1 MHKKPRKWINSNKSI
16 RLVCNLLASSN
27 GFVNKIIKLENRNFS
42 LRIQKFENGYFVSVS
57 EDNDKIGS
65 MTVSLATGPTPTTTT
80 IIPSRNESLFLRL
93 VSERISTRMKGIAL
107 VSTFVKNEL
116 EPSTA
121 KALMSEIME
130 MIENEWFKRL
140 YF

>member
-1 MHKKPRKWINSNKSI
+1 MNSIKSI
-16 RLVCNLLASSN
+16 RLVWKLLNSSN
-27 GFVNKIIKLENRNFS
+27 GFLNKIVKLENRTFS
-42 LRIQKFENGYFVSVS
+42 LRTQKFENGFFISVS

-65 MTVSLATGPTPTTTT
+65 MTISLATGPTPTTTT
-80 IIPSRNESLFLRL
+80 IIPSKNESLFLRL
-93 VSERISTRMKGIAL
+93 ISERISTKMKGIAL
-107 VSTFVKNEL
+107 VSIFVKNEL

-121 KALMSEIME
+121 KALMSEVME